1 VASFVWLLT
10 REHRRSF
17 ATNFFCG
24 QVSLTCAIDIFST
37 RVATNVASCLQNVK
51 RKSRSA
57 HQHRARFSSSRAPSV
72 IVARRAREIAAHALQ
87 DE

>member
-1 VASFVWLLT
+1 
-10 REHRRSF
+10 
-17 ATNFFCG
+17 
-24 QVSLTCAIDIFST
+24 VSLTFAIDIFST

-57 HQHRARFSSSRAPSV
+57 HQHRDRFSSSRARS
-72 IVARRAREIAAHALQ
+72 ITFARGARDIAAHALR